1 MAKAANIGC
10 KTSFPRK
17 IGVIGAGKWGSAL
30 AFALSEKN
38 EVYITSRTPRDL
50 DNFVS
55 LEEILK
61 LEYLVIAIPAQ
72 QIGKWL
78 EENFVYSNQKVLV
91 AAKGIE
97 ATTGRFLNEVYA
109 PYVPEENICFLSG
122 PSFAAEVMKSL
133 PTALVINSVNEKT
146 AGDFAGFFPSF
157 IKTYLSNDV
166 AGAEIAGAYKNVI
179 AIAAGICEGLG
190 LGKNAAA
197 SLISRGLVEMER
209 FGMHYGA
216 RVETFTGLSGAGDLF
231 LTASSTMSRNFR
243 VGLGLAKGQSQES
256 ILSELG
262 EVAEGIGTSY
272 ALHKIMQDQQLYLPI
287 AKEVYEILEG
297 KVPKQSLKDLLG
309 Q

>member
-1 MAKAANIGC
+1 M
-10 KTSFPRK
+10 K
-17 IGVIGAGKWGSAL
+17 IGVIGAGKWGTAL
-30 AFALSEKN
+30 AFALAENN
-38 EVYITSRTPRDL
+38 EVYITSRTPRDM
-50 DNFVS
+50 DNFVT

-72 QIGKWL
+72 QVAGWL
-78 EENFVYSNQKVLV
+78 KENFVYSNQKVLV

-97 ATTGRFLNEVYA
+97 ASTGRFLNEIYA
-109 PYVPEENICFLSG
+109 PYVPQENICFLSG

-133 PTALVINSVNEKT
+133 PTALVINSTQDET
-146 AGDFAGFFPSF
+146 AIEFSNFFPSF
-157 IKTYLSNDV
+157 IKTYISNDV
-166 AGAEIAGAYKNVI
+166 AGAEVAGAYKNVI

-209 FGMHYGA
+209 FGRHYGA
-216 RVETFTGLSGAGDLF
+216 EPATFIGLSGAGDLF

-243 VGLGLAKGQSQES
+243 VGLGLAKGQSQEE
-256 ILSELG
+256 ILKELG

-272 ALHKIMQDQQLYLPI
+272 ALHKIIEEEGVYLPI
-287 AKEVYEILEG
+287 ATEVYEILAEG
-297 KVPKQSLKDLLG
+297 KMPHHSLRDLLG